1 MLTLGGTMN
10 PIRWLGVAWLAV
22 ILAGPASVSAQETG
36 LRLTIDPTMVKG
48 PMTARVTIVEF
59 SDYQ

>member
-1 MLTLGGTMN
+1 MN